1 MHKVLQ
7 TAQGLQAAALSAW
20 RAELQRQRQACQQSN
35 VLLMRALGHR
45 LGASFAG
52 WQAWAA
58 EQHAAKARMQR
69 AVGRL
74 QALQRGA
81 VLLQWRAVTAE
92 RRLLRGKAGK
102 ALRLTTS
109 SLHPHHFSR
118 TRECA
123 DLFGPGIGAV
133 HRLQPIA
140 EHVAVYA
147 MSAFH
152 APPARLLHQETA
164 TVQPA

>member
-35 VLLMRALGHR
+35 VLLTRVLGHR

-58 EQHAAKARMQR
+58 EQHAVKARLQR

-74 QALQRGA
+74 QALQMGA
-81 VLLQWRAVTAE
+81 VLLEWRAVTAE

-102 ALRLTTS
+102 ALRS
-109 SLHPHHFSR
+109 ASL
-118 TRECA
+118 
-123 DLFGPGIGAV
+123 
-133 HRLQPIA
+133 
-140 EHVAVYA
+140 
-147 MSAFH
+147 MSA
-152 APPARLLHQETA
+152 AIPLQQSQGTCRLARASHWDCALVA
-164 TVQPA
+164 TCC